1 MPRVTRLNR
10 TFALLAILVAL
21 AASGP
26 RISAATVVRAGSAS
40 IANDPDA
47 GTWTIRSAGTALTMV
62 FDGTRDFRL
71 VRLAAGSGEPHT
83 FTTPDT
89 QITVAGKTLPFG
101 SRGAGFVFQ
110 NVATSA
116 DRYTVRLDITFDLP
130 AFRLRTTRHYAAT
143 SGSPTFETWTSF
155 VPLGSATGL
164 SDLNAFVLTVPRGTI
179 HWVNGLQGD
188 GTEANQESAFTL
200 QQRTLQAGERLVLG
214 STGRA
219 SEQTV
224 PSFAVTSGSEVFYGG
239 LLWSGAWAF
248 TATGTEGGLD
258 LKLGLGSMSTSLS
271 SAIDGPHAYFGL
283 TKGGLGHASAALRT
297 FALRGL
303 RAGRP
308 LDPQV
313 TYNTWFA
320 YGVGVDE
327 ASMRQ
332 EIDGA
337 ALLGAERFV
346 VDAGWYAGA
355 GRGGIGDF
363 TSGLGNWQVDAG
375 RFPSGL
381 GALSDYAHERGLTF
395 GLWVEPERVTLATVG
410 RGGLAQEAWLAKT
423 GGKYG
428 SSEFAQ
434 VCFGGPAARQ
444 WVFDRLTALIDAAHP
459 DYLKWDNNFW
469 INCDRAGHVHGASD
483 GNFAHVNGLY
493 DVLARLR
500 ERYPDLVIENV
511 SGGGNR
517 MDLGMLRYT
526 DAGWMDDRTTPSA
539 KVRHNIQGLSTV
551 FPPAYLMSFVMH
563 AAEEP
568 LRDASDLPLLLRS
581 RMGGILGLCFRTGDL
596 NEDEVAG
603 MRHEI
608 DRYKILRDSLRSASA
623 TLLSAQAQGSGGPPW
638 DVWQTTPE
646 GIRPTVLWVFQADSG
661 ALGIVVHPARLRED
675 SMYDVQSADAGPL
688 GVVSG
693 SVLMEDGVEVVASPG
708 TAAHMI
714 LLTPIRQ
721 R

>member
-1 MPRVTRLNR
+1 MA
-10 TFALLAILVAL
+10 FD
-21 AASGP
+21 
-26 RISAATVVRAGSAS
+26 ATH
-40 IANDPDA
+40 
-47 GTWTIRSAGTALTMV
+47 
-62 FDGTRDFRL
+62 DFRL
-71 VRLAAGSGEPHT
+71 VRLASGSGEPRSLAA
-83 FTTPDT
+83 PDT
-89 QITVAGKTLPFG
+89 QITIAGKTLPFG
-101 SRGAGFVFQ
+101 SRAAGFVFQ
-110 NVATSA
+110 SVATSV
-116 DRYTVRLDITFDLP
+116 DRYTVRLDVTFELP

-155 VPLGSATGL
+155 APLGSPVGL
-164 SDLNAFVLTVPRGTI
+164 SELNAFVLTIPGGTL

-188 GTEANQESAFTL
+188 GTEAIRDSAFTL

-214 STGRA
+214 STRRA

-224 PSFAVTSGSEVFYGG
+224 PSFAVTSGSQVFYGG
-239 LLWSGAWAF
+239 LLWSGAWSF
-248 TATGTEGGLD
+248 TATGTDGGLD
-258 LKLGLGSMSTSLS
+258 LKLGLGPMSTSLS

-283 TKGGLGHASAALRT
+283 TTGGLGDVSAALRT

-320 YGVGVDE
+320 YGVEIDE
-327 ASMRQ
+327 GSMRQ

-337 ALLGAERFV
+337 ARLGAERFV

-355 GRGGIGDF
+355 GRGGIADF
-363 TSGLGNWQVDAG
+363 TSGLGNWQVDPA

-381 GALSDYAHERGLTF
+381 GALSDYAHDRGLTF
-395 GLWVEPERVTLATVG
+395 GLWVEPERVALSTVG
-410 RGGLAQEAWLAKT
+410 RGGLAQEGWLAKT

-444 WVFDRLTALIDAAHP
+444 WVFDRLTALIDAARP

-469 INCDRAGHVHGASD
+469 INCDRAGHVHGAND
-483 GNFAHVNGLY
+483 GNFAHVTGLY
-493 DVLARLR
+493 EVLARLR

-517 MDLGMLRYT
+517 LDLGMLRYS

-539 KVRHNIQGLSTV
+539 KVRHNIQGLGAV
-551 FPPAYLMSFVMH
+551 FPPAYLMSFLMY

-568 LRDASDLPLLLRS
+568 LRDAPDLPLLLRS
-581 RMGGILGLCFRTGDL
+581 RMSGILGLSFRTGDL
-596 NEDEVAG
+596 NEEEVGG

-608 DRYKILRDSLRSASA
+608 ERYKILRDALRSASA
-623 TLLSAQAQGSGGPPW
+623 TLLTGQASPGSGGPPW

-646 GIRPTVLWVFQADSG
+646 GIRPIVLWAFQADPG
-661 ALGIVVHPARLRED
+661 ARQIVVRPARLRAE

-688 GVVSG
+688 GVVPG
-693 SVLMEDGVEVVASPG
+693 SVLMEDGVEVVASPSS
-708 TAAHMI
+708 AAHLI
-714 LLTPIRQ
+714 LLLPVRQ

>member
-1 MPRVTRLNR
+1 
-10 TFALLAILVAL
+10 
-21 AASGP
+21 
-26 RISAATVVRAGSAS
+26 VVRAGSAS

-47 GTWTIRSAGTALTMV
+47 GTWTIRSAGTSLTMA
-62 FDGTRDFRL
+62 FDATHDFRL
-71 VRLAAGSGEPHT
+71 VRLASGSGEPRSLAA
-83 FTTPDT
+83 PDT
-89 QITVAGKTLPFG
+89 QITIAGKTLPFG
-101 SRGAGFVFQ
+101 SRAAGFVFQ
-110 NVATSA
+110 NVATSV
-116 DRYTVRLDITFDLP
+116 DRYTVRLDVTFELP

-155 VPLGSATGL
+155 APLGSPVGL
-164 SDLNAFVLTVPRGTI
+164 SELNGFVLTIPGGTL

-188 GTEANQESAFTL
+188 GTEAIRDSAFTL
-200 QQRTLQAGERLVLG
+200 QQRTLQAGERMVLG
-214 STGRA
+214 STARA

-224 PSFAVTSGSEVFYGG
+224 PSFAVTSGSQVFYGG
-239 LLWSGAWAF
+239 LLWSGAWSF
-248 TATGTEGGLD
+248 TATGTDGGLD
-258 LKLGLGSMSTSLS
+258 LKLGLGPMSTSLS

-283 TKGGLGHASAALRT
+283 TTGGLGEVSAALRT

-320 YGVGVDE
+320 YGVAIDE
-327 ASMRQ
+327 GSMRQ

-337 ALLGAERFV
+337 ARLGAERFV

-355 GRGGIGDF
+355 GRGGIADF
-363 TSGLGNWQVDAG
+363 TSGLGNWQVDAA

-381 GALSDYAHERGLTF
+381 GALSDYAHDRGLTF
-395 GLWVEPERVTLATVG
+395 GLWVEPERVAMSTVG
-410 RGGLAQEAWLAKT
+410 RAGLAQEGWLAKT

-444 WVFDRLTALIDAAHP
+444 WVFDRLTALIDAARP

-469 INCDRAGHVHGASD
+469 INCDRAGHVHGAND
-483 GNFAHVNGLY
+483 GNFAHVTGLY
-493 DVLARLR
+493 EVLARLR

-517 MDLGMLRYT
+517 LDLGMLRYS

-539 KVRHNIQGLSTV
+539 KVRHNLQGLGAV

-568 LRDASDLPLLLRS
+568 LRDAPDLPLLLRS
-581 RMGGILGLCFRTGDL
+581 RMSGILGLSFRTGDL
-596 NEDEVAG
+596 SEDEVGG

-608 DRYKILRDSLRSASA
+608 ERYKILRDALRSASA
-623 TLLSAQAQGSGGPPW
+623 TLLTGQASPGSDGPPW

-646 GIRPTVLWVFQADSG
+646 GIRPIVLWAFQSDPG
-661 ALGIVVHPARLRED
+661 ARRIVVRPARLRAE

-688 GVVSG
+688 GVVPG
-693 SVLMEDGVEVVASPG
+693 SVLMEDGVEVVASPSS
-708 TAAHMI
+708 AAHLI
-714 LLTPIRQ
+714 LLTPVRQ